1 MKKYPVTEMHW
12 VVTRLLIDLI
22 EVGME
27 EDCSQNKGY
36 RRATDNMAIEE
47 KKKVWVVGHKNPDTD
62 SICAAIAY
70 ANLKNQSDEGRYEAK
85 RAGELN
91 EETKYVLKTFGV
103 KSPGLITDVGAQVK
117 DIEIRKTPGVS
128 GKISLKRAWEM
139 MKEQN
144 VVTLPVTD
152 ADNNLEG
159 LIITGD
165 IATSY
170 MDVYDNSILSR
181 AKTQYQNI
189 VDTLDGQLL
198 CGNEHA
204 YFMKGK
210 VVVGSANPETM
221 EQFLDDDDLVIMGNR
236 YDAQVCALEC
246 NASCLIIAGSPQV
259 PKSIIKMAAERN
271 CVVITTDYDTYTAA
285 RLINQSM
292 PISYFMTRE
301 HLITFNSDDYIDEIR
316 EVMASKR
323 HRDFPI
329 LDKDGYYLGM
339 ISRRNLLGAKG
350 KQVILVDHNEKNQAV
365 AGIENAEILEI
376 IDHHRLGTIQ
386 TMSPVFFRN
395 QPLGCTATII
405 YQMYQEA
412 GIKVEPKIAGLLCSA
427 IVSDTLLFRSPTCTP
442 VDEMAARAL
451 ADIAGIDI
459 EKYAMEMFSAGSNLK
474 DKSDEEIFYQDFK
487 RFTSGKVTIGVGQI
501 TSLNGGELDKLKGRM
516 EAFMEKAL
524 ENNGLDMIF
533 FMLTNILTETTEL
546 ICEGQGALQLAG
558 KAFHQDIELLEEE
571 GLKEPVLR
579 LPGVVSR
586 KKQLIPELM
595 LAEQE

>member
-1 MKKYPVTEMHW
+1 
-12 VVTRLLIDLI
+12 
-22 EVGME
+22 ME
-27 EDCSQNKGY
+27 QELNRK
-36 RRATDNMAIEE
+36 TMVI
-47 KKKVWVVGHKNPDTD
+47 GHRNPDTD
-62 SICAAIAY
+62 SICSAICY
-70 ANLKNQSDEGRYEAK
+70 ANLKQAVTGEEYMPA
-85 RAGELN
+85 RAGHVNGETQFVLDYFGA
-91 EETKYVLKTFGV
+91 EEPQLVE
-103 KSPGLITDVGAQVK
+103 DVRTQVR
-117 DIEIRKTPGVS
+117 DIEIRKTKGVADN
-128 GKISLKRAWEM
+128 ISLKRAWNIMQEN
-139 MKEQN
+139 N
-144 VVTLPVTD
+144 VVTIPSVREDGT
-152 ADNNLEG
+152 LEG
-159 LIITGD
+159 LITVGD
-165 IATSY
+165 ITKTY
-170 MDVYDNSILSR
+170 MNIYDSSILSK
-181 AKTQYQNI
+181 ANTQYSNI
-189 VDTLDGQLL
+189 IETLEAELIIGSA
-198 CGNEHA
+198 EA
-204 YFMKGK
+204 YFDQGK
-210 VVVGSANPETM
+210 VLIAAANPDLM
-221 EQFLDDDDLVIMGNR
+221 EFYIEPHDLVILGNR
-236 YDAQVCALEC
+236 YESQLCAIEMGADCIIVCEGAAVSMTIKKIAQERGCT
-246 NASCLIIAGSPQV
+246 IIA
-259 PKSIIKMAAERN
+259 
-271 CVVITTDYDTYTAA
+271 TTYDTYTAA

-524 ENNGLDMIF
+524 ENNGLNMIF

-571 GLKEPVLR
+571 GLKEPILR